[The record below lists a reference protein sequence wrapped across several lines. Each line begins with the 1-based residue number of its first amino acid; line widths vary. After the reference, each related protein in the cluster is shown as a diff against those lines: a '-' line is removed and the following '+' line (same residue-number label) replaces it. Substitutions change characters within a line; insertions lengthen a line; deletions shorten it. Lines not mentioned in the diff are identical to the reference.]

1 MVSVRK
7 YVAAGSDHFLGSI
20 VFSLSGRYVEAGPEL
35 QRNLRFVGVA
45 DPPCF
50 VYCGTNR
57 LLDMSENKQ
66 PHIQHH
72 VVRWRFGGG
81 GT

>member
-1 MVSVRK
+1 M
-7 YVAAGSDHFLGSI
+7 
-20 VFSLSGRYVEAGPEL
+20 EAGPEL
-35 QRNLRFVGVA
+35 QRNLRFMGAA

-50 VYCGTNR
+50 VYCGANR

-72 VVRWRFGGG
+72 VVRWRVGGAHERMAKLEEAKRR
-81 GT
+81 TRE